1 MRAALLRWFRAHQ
14 RDLPWRRTRDP
25 FAIWISEA
33 MLQQT
38 RVDTVL
44 QYWEPFLTRFPDVH
58 ALANASIEEVF
69 RAWAGLGYYSRAR
82 NLQRAAREVI
92 SRFDGRVPRDVEAL
106 RSLPGVGRYTAG
118 AIASIAFDEPAPIV
132 DANVERVLARWLGLR
147 ENVKGRVTAARIWK
161 IAEALAQGRTPGQAN
176 QALMELGALVCT
188 PRTPLCDG
196 CPIAAGCDARAQGDA
211 EALPV
216 RTPKKSPLAV
226 HSAAAW
232 IERGGRVLLVR
243 RPASG
248 LLGGLWELPGV
259 ELTRR
264 SDEEATLRKALRTR
278 TGLAID
284 QLEPAGHIEHVFTH
298 RRLRL
303 VLYRASAPT
312 TRVRLDG
319 YVAHCWC
326 ARDEIDDIAES
337 RLLRKAVARVIRVD
351 ELVTRTFVD
360 DQAHTSRKR
369 ELPARTARTGTAG
382 AGTARTTKS
391 RTATGRTATGRA
403 L

>member
-1 MRAALLRWFRAHQ
+1 MRSALLRWFRTHQ

-44 QYWEPFLTRFPDVH
+44 RYWEPFLTRFPDVH

-69 RAWAGLGYYSRAR
+69 SAWAGLGYYSRAR

-92 SRFDGRVPRDVEAL
+92 SRFDGRVPRDVEEL

-132 DANVERVLARWLGLR
+132 DANVERVLARWIGLR
-147 ENVKGRVTAARIWK
+147 EDVRGRATASRLWEV
-161 IAEALAQGRTPGQAN
+161 AEELAQGRTPGQAN

-188 PRTPLCDG
+188 PRTPLCNG
-196 CPIAAGCDARAQGDA
+196 CPIASGCDAREHGDA

-216 RTPKKSPLAV
+216 RAPKKSPLAV
-226 HSAAAW
+226 HAAAAW
-232 IERGGRVLLVR
+232 LERGGRVLLVR
-243 RPASG
+243 RQASG

-264 SDEEATLRKALRTR
+264 GDDEATLREALRAR
-278 TGLAID
+278 TGLVID
-284 QLEPAGHIEHVFTH
+284 QLESAGHVEHVFTH

-303 VLYRASAPT
+303 VLYRATAPT
-312 TRVRLDG
+312 TRVTLDG
-319 YVAHCWC
+319 YVSHCWC
-326 ARDEIDDIAES
+326 ARDEINAIAES
-337 RLLRKAVARVIRVD
+337 RLLRKAVARVVKVEERVAD
-351 ELVTRTFVD
+351 AVVANHTR
-360 DQAHTSRKR
+360 ASRKHAV
-369 ELPARTARTGTAG
+369 LARSVR
-382 AGTARTTKS
+382 AGTARAT
-391 RTATGRTATGRA
+391 TGRTATDRV